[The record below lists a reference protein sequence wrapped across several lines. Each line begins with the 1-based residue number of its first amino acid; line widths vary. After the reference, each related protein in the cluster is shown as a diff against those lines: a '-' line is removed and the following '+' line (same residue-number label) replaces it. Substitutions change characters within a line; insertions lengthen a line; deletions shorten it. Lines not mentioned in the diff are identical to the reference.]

1 MNIFIYEKKIESSRS
16 MQLFVASIYAT
27 VMLEDANAKVGK
39 RFVSD
44 EVSRRQIMQSS
55 KPQGRTVRPTK
66 RLTTLWLCRY
76 RRWPIEKISF
86 WGKSWFWIEC
96 KICRRKIASMQNVR
110 HNLFSA
116 HNFSKYFHL
125 VIYSTVYIDILV
137 PKRVRFTTPLR
148 VVCVQPRVALYN
160 VWYSHMF
167 PTSGKTGHVSLKCFK
182 RTSRDCVIYYKI
194 YGSFPH
200 DVRSNH
206 WAPSWL
212 GWLVYFRVS

>member
-1 MNIFIYEKKIESSRS
+1 MFIYSVLTTWLFAFIFRFNLSLVVLLEVFPLWQYLHETNYTIYKVALNPLYNHMNIFIYEKKIESSRS

-86 WGKSWFWIEC
+86 WGKSWCWIEC

-125 VIYSTVYIDILV
+125 VIYSTVYRHPCTQARTIYHTAACG
-137 PKRVRFTTPLR
+137 VRTT
-148 VVCVQPRVALYN
+148 Q
-160 VWYSHMF
+160 S
-167 PTSGKTGHVSLKCFK
+167 S
-182 RTSRDCVIYYKI
+182 II
-194 YGSFPH
+194 
-200 DVRSNH
+200 
-206 WAPSWL
+206 
-212 GWLVYFRVS
+212 